1 MLFSRLRSCRSG
13 WDGLFAYVGHG
24 NGKKVVWGILGILN
38 YTVSKAKMGKPG
50 WWDTFGI
57 TVGGINDAFLG
68 DNVQDIVHQISI
80 QDIVHKGSL
89 TIE

>member
-1 MLFSRLRSCRSG
+1 MQAIADL
-13 WDGLFAYVGHG
+13 
-24 NGKKVVWGILGILN
+24 
-38 YTVSKAKMGKPG
+38 KALL
-50 WWDTFGI
+50 
-57 TVGGINDAFLG
+57 LG